1 MRGLKTFSILGLIV
15 ALLLVAACGNT
26 DNSSKKESSTKD
38 TISVKDENGTVKVP
52 KDAKRIVVLEYSFAD
67 ALAALDVKPVGIAD
81 DGKKKRIIKP
91 VREKIGDYTS
101 VGTRKQPNLE
111 EISKLKPDLIIA
123 DSSRHKGINKE
134 LNKIAPTLSL
144 KSFDGDYKQNINSF
158 KKIGYRLQMIFQE
171 AQYFEWTN

>member
-67 ALAALDVKPVGIAD
+67 ALAALDVNPVGIAD

-91 VREKIGDYTS
+91 VREKLG
-101 VGTRKQPNLE
+101 
-111 EISKLKPDLIIA
+111 II
-123 DSSRHKGINKE
+123 
-134 LNKIAPTLSL
+134 LL
-144 KSFDGDYKQNINSF
+144 
-158 KKIGYRLQMIFQE
+158 
-171 AQYFEWTN
+171 

>member
-67 ALAALDVKPVGIAD
+67 ALAALDVKQLVLLMMVRKNVSLNQLEKKLGI
-81 DGKKKRIIKP
+81 I
-91 VREKIGDYTS
+91 
-101 VGTRKQPNLE
+101 L
-111 EISKLKPDLIIA
+111 L
-123 DSSRHKGINKE
+123 
-134 LNKIAPTLSL
+134 
-144 KSFDGDYKQNINSF
+144 
-158 KKIGYRLQMIFQE
+158 
-171 AQYFEWTN
+171 

>member
-15 ALLLVAACGNT
+15 ALFLVAACGNT

-81 DGKKKRIIKP
+81 DGKKN
-91 VREKIGDYTS
+91 VSLNQLEKNWGLYFCRYT
-101 VGTRKQPNLE
+101 
-111 EISKLKPDLIIA
+111 
-123 DSSRHKGINKE
+123 
-134 LNKIAPTLSL
+134 
-144 KSFDGDYKQNINSF
+144 
-158 KKIGYRLQMIFQE
+158 
-171 AQYFEWTN
+171 

>member
-1 MRGLKTFSILGLIV
+1 MIIVINKIINEVIHIKEWNDERSKTFSILGLIV

-91 VREKIGDYTS
+91 VREKLG
-101 VGTRKQPNLE
+101 
-111 EISKLKPDLIIA
+111 II
-123 DSSRHKGINKE
+123 
-134 LNKIAPTLSL
+134 LL
-144 KSFDGDYKQNINSF
+144 
-158 KKIGYRLQMIFQE
+158 
-171 AQYFEWTN
+171 